1 MITKMKQKGHDL
13 LRKSEK
19 YTKTDMVYLAKG
31 GSWLVAG
38 QFVASLSAFLLSILF
53 ANLLSPEFFG
63 KYKFVLSVVGIISI
77 LTLPGIN
84 TALTRSVAK
93 GFLGSVIIATKER
106 IRWGFLAAIVC
117 LLISS
122 YYYLQKDTELA
133 LAFLLSAFFIPFF
146 ETLNIYQAMLN
157 GKKDFALG
165 TKYQVISQIVGFIA
179 VALSL
184 VFSDSLLAV
193 LFAYY
198 ISLTLSRLF
207 FLLVSYKKYEID
219 KDTSTDT
226 HMLSYGKNLTV
237 MSTLGVI
244 SSHLDKIILFHFLG
258 AAQVAIYT
266 FAIAIPEQLKSF
278 IAKLSTLAF
287 PKFSEKSKEEIRK
300 TIWIKLL
307 LMGIILFLISV
318 VYIALAP
325 IIFSVLFPLYTDSIL
340 LSQIFAAS
348 LFTLVINIPLDVLR
362 ALKKT
367 KELYYFNI
375 STAIVRITLAVI
387 LIYFYGLT
395 GAIFSWIFYRV
406 ISLIYL
412 LILLKK
418 TLN

>member
-1 MITKMKQKGHDL
+1 
-13 LRKSEK
+13 
-19 YTKTDMVYLAKG
+19 
-31 GSWLVAG
+31 
-38 QFVASLSAFLLSILF
+38 
-53 ANLLSPEFFG
+53 
-63 KYKFVLSVVGIISI
+63 
-77 LTLPGIN
+77 
-84 TALTRSVAK
+84 
-93 GFLGSVIIATKER
+93 
-106 IRWGFLAAIVC
+106 
-117 LLISS
+117 
-122 YYYLQKDTELA
+122 
-133 LAFLLSAFFIPFF
+133 
-146 ETLNIYQAMLN
+146 
-157 GKKDFALG
+157 
-165 TKYQVISQIVGFIA
+165 
-179 VALSL
+179 
-184 VFSDSLLAV
+184 
-193 LFAYY
+193 
-198 ISLTLSRLF
+198 
-207 FLLVSYKKYEID
+207 
-219 KDTSTDT
+219 
-226 HMLSYGKNLTV
+226 MLSYGKNLTV